1 MYGYNAQHTSQC
13 PYDTSKNNGTL
24 KWKFETGSQIE
35 SSPAI
40 AEDGTIYMGFWDD
53 YLYAIGSKIRKGEEL

>member
-1 MYGYNAQHTSQC
+1 M
-13 PYDTSKNNGTL
+13 DTTHNIPASAHMIHQKNNGTL
-24 KWKFETGSQIE
+24 KWKFKTGIQIE

-40 AEDGTIYMGFWDD
+40 AEDGTIYMEFCDD

>member
-1 MYGYNAQHTSQC
+1 MIHQ
-13 PYDTSKNNGTL
+13 KNNGTL
-24 KWKFETGSQIE
+24 KWKFKTGIQIE

-40 AEDGTIYMGFWDD
+40 AEDGTIYMEFCDD

>member
-1 MYGYNAQHTSQC
+1 MTVV
-13 PYDTSKNNGTL
+13 
-24 KWKFETGSQIE
+24 

-53 YLYAIGSKIRKGEEL
+53 YLYAIGSK